1 MANRPTQLTRFT
13 ISLLLIL
20 LGLSFVSGIGLWY
33 VHEQREKMAE
43 DPAAE
48 LPKWTSVCQTTH
60 GLLNPA
66 ISAVFGYL
74 WFAHVRGGWRMR
86 ANRKSGGTMTGLM
99 IVLIATGVGLYY
111 DDARRH
117 FWFTLHLLAGL
128 LIAFA
133 LPVHWVAARKWVRAI
148 EDGGTKVGERGSTVE
163 SKR

>member
-13 ISLLLIL
+13 IVLLVVL
-20 LGLSFVSGIGLWY
+20 LGLSFLSGIGLWY
-33 VHEQREKMAE
+33 VHEQREKMAGNPE
-43 DPAAE
+43 LE
-48 LPKWTSVCQTTH
+48 LPRWTSACQTVH

-74 WFAHVRGGWRMR
+74 WFAHVRGGWRMK
-86 ANRKSGGTMTGLM
+86 ANRKSGGTMTAMM

-128 LIAFA
+128 LIAFV
-133 LPVHWVAARKWVRAI
+133 LPTHWFAARKWVRNLENSATGRT
-148 EDGGTKVGERGSTVE
+148 D
-163 SKR
+163 

>member
-13 ISLLLIL
+13 IVLLVVL
-20 LGLSFVSGIGLWY
+20 LGLSFLSGIGLWY

-43 DPAAE
+43 NPEME
-48 LPKWTSVCQTTH
+48 LPRWTSACQTVH

-74 WFAHVRGGWRMR
+74 WFAHVRGGWRMK
-86 ANRKSGGTMTGLM
+86 ANRKSGGTMTAMM

-128 LIAFA
+128 LIAFV
-133 LPVHWVAARKWVRAI
+133 LPTHWFAARKWVRNLEA
-148 EDGGTKVGERGSTVE
+148 GSATKTDSEC
-163 SKR
+163 